1 MAGTKKQKMDISKAI
16 VEAIYSKTP
25 PGRFLKK
32 CPATGQW
39 NELSRRDAADR
50 AAQAMAYVIKGESL
64 KEKRRQRRSRL
75 PDQPTNNHSEG
86 TCTNHS
92 SSSVAHHGLT
102 ARREG
107 AAGTS
112 DDVPSASDLLR
123 VPEHIKL
130 QQQLLLQQL
139 RKSSTTNLPTSVDN
153 HQLVNQ
159 NGSGQLMFQ
168 SMQQQHLQQQQQ
180 LPLQYTMGQNPFGIQ
195 THIGLTP
202 QMLNQAQQLQ
212 HNEQQQQLLRRLMT
226 QQNVLPSPSLPMS
239 MTLSAPFLTGHQSQL
254 ANNNFLQNQVQ
265 LQSNPSML
273 GVLSSLQHQSNS
285 SAGISNVPQGAQ
297 QADQLQ
303 RSLMLQQ
310 NQLLASSL
318 CAPSKNQLQCQQQ
331 QLPPLRAQA
340 AQLQRNLQG
349 SHSTVDL
356 LPVSRRIDSSSSREE
371 DSGK

>member
-1 MAGTKKQKMDISKAI
+1 MNISQAI

-32 CPATGQW
+32 CPDTGQW
-39 NELSRRDAADR
+39 NELSRREAADR

-75 PDQPTNNHSEG
+75 PDQPTTNHSEG
-86 TCTNHS
+86 TCNNHS
-92 SSSVAHHGLT
+92 SSSSTHHGRL
-102 ARREG
+102 ASRRGG
-107 AAGTS
+107 AAGTRS
-112 DDVPSASDLLR
+112 NDVPYANELLR
-123 VPEHIKL
+123 VPGHSNL

-139 RKSSTTNLPTSVDN
+139 QQSSTTNLPISLGN
-153 HQLVNQ
+153 PHNVNQ
-159 NGSGQLMFQ
+159 NGLAQLMFQ
-168 SMQQQHLQQQQQ
+168 SLQQQQLQQQQQQ

-212 HNEQQQQLLRRLMT
+212 QHSEQQQQLLRRLMT

-239 MTLSAPFLTGHQSQL
+239 MSLSAPFLTGHQCQL

-265 LQSNPSML
+265 LQSSPSML
-273 GVLSSLQHQSNS
+273 GVLSSLQHQPNS
-285 SAGISNVPQGAQ
+285 SVGISNVPQGAQ

-310 NQLLASSL
+310 NQLLASSSG
-318 CAPSKNQLQCQQQ
+318 APSNNQLQCQQQ
-331 QLPPLRAQA
+331 QLPPLQAQA

-356 LPVSRRIDSSSSREE
+356 FPASRRIDSSSSREE
-371 DSGK
+371 VNEK